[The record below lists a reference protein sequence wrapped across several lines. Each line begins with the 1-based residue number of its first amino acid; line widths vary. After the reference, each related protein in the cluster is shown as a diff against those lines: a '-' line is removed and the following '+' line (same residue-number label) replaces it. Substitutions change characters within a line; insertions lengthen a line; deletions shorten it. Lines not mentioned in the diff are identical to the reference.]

1 MPIHKTL
8 NQNFF
13 KKWSPEMA
21 YVLGFFA
28 ADGNMIK
35 NKRGAHFI
43 EFQITD
49 RDILEQIKALLGS
62 NHKIS
67 MRDRDAK
74 WKRSY
79 RLQLGSK
86 EIFSDLI
93 KLGMVPSKS
102 NILKFP
108 KVPSLYLPHFVRGY
122 FDGDG
127 HVSICTYQKSDRK
140 NPTTMIFTG
149 FTSGSY
155 KFLNKLKY
163 LLKNSASIKGGALS
177 FNGGH
182 RLNYSVHDS
191 FQLYKFMYESQDS
204 LFLERKKSK
213 FEYYFKNWGRRSIG

>member
-1 MPIHKTL
+1 
-8 NQNFF
+8 
-13 KKWSPEMA
+13 
-21 YVLGFFA
+21 
-28 ADGNMIK
+28 MIK

-49 RDILEQIKALLGS
+49 RDILNQIKSLLGS

-67 MRDRDAK
+67 IRDRNKK
-74 WKRSY
+74 WKKSY

-86 EIFSDLI
+86 EIFNDLI
-93 KLGMVPSKS
+93 RLGMVPRKS
-102 NILKFP
+102 NVLKFP
-108 KVPSLYLPHFVRGY
+108 KVPSSYLADFIRGY

-149 FTSGSY
+149 FSSGSR

-163 LLKNSASIKGGALS
+163 LLKNSAATKGGALS
-177 FNGGH
+177 FNRGY
-182 RLNYSVHDS
+182 RLNYSVRDS
-191 FQLYKFMYESQDS
+191 LLLYRFMYETSNR

-213 FEYYFKNWGRRSIG
+213 FEYYFENWGHSSIG